1 MRSGLQT
8 PGAVPLLAVLV
19 AALLS
24 ITPNLCEAWTK
35 PGSSPNIGTHFSALN
50 FKFLS
55 LLILYVVAGYES
67 EPSIYQLESAPTISP
82 PTVVSAP
89 SIISTL
95 TNIDLLW
102 QQVCQVTVSILSSYK
117 HPLSYDYSSQPL
129 PEPVH
134 NSTEPYPITPGSTS
148 ITISLASIP
157 RLASKQ
163 KPIQS
168 SAEPPPSDQLEK
180 SAHVNSSSPVDSK
193 SSYMAI
199 LVSLVVAIM
208 WF

>member
-8 PGAVPLLAVLV
+8 PCAVPLLAVLV

-35 PGSSPNIGTHFSALN
+35 PGSSP
-50 FKFLS
+50 
-55 LLILYVVAGYES
+55 
-67 EPSIYQLESAPTISP
+67 SIAHQADSSIRQYESAPTITA

-89 SIISTL
+89 SIITTF

-117 HPLSYDYSSQPL
+117 HSLSHDYSSQQF
-129 PEPVH
+129 PEPIH
-134 NSTEPYPITPGSTS
+134 NSSEPHPSTRGPAS

-157 RLASKQ
+157 RLAGKCDS
-163 KPIQS
+163 IQS
-168 SAEPPPSDQLEK
+168 SAEHIPPDQVEN
-180 SAHVNSSSPVDSK
+180 STHVNSSSPVDSK
-193 SSYMAI
+193 GSYMAI
-199 LVSLVVAIM
+199 LISLVVAIM